1 MHTLIVALHL
11 IALAITSMVLC
22 AQATI
27 AHESGQLVR
36 LLQPSQAELLDE
48 KEASLVFHDGLTNK
62 TVDTASSSDFN
73 RTDAMLITG
82 VVETTQRPIP

>member
-11 IALAITSMVLC
+11 IALAITCMVLC

-27 AHESGQLVR
+27 TDESGQLLR

-48 KEASLVFHDGLTNK
+48 KEGSLIFT
-62 TVDTASSSDFN
+62 
-73 RTDAMLITG
+73 TD
-82 VVETTQRPIP
+82 